1 MKHKTIYILILACSF
16 TFGQKHA
23 WPTSTGKQLT
33 SNFGEFRGDHFH
45 MGIDIRT
52 NQSTG
57 HPLYAVS
64 DGYIYRIAT
73 NFAGYGK
80 ALYLMTT
87 DNKIALY
94 GHLAKY
100 PIALESKLDELQN
113 KDKSYFVNQYFTKDE
128 YPVKR
133 GDIIGYSGNSGG
145 STGPHLHFEFRNAS
159 DQPLNPLVYGF
170 PVADSAPPLFLD
182 LAIIPMNA
190 GARIGSTALPKTFQP
205 KKTSNDGFFISDT
218 ISVQGDI
225 GLAVKIADK
234 IPYVPYSYQPHYI
247 ELSVDSIP
255 LFSVNYDSLDFREDN
270 YVRTVLGQP
279 PVQKN
284 SVDFQKLYLLKNY
297 PKLLVH
303 KGNQSGILNLSP
315 GFHNITIK
323 TVDAAQNESVLSFT
337 VDAIKDTVQF
347 IELHPDALYDL
358 TSIPLNKDNFVPEFL
373 VLENGAIFKV
383 EVDSNQY
390 NNIYAFIERSDSL
403 HILPLDN
410 DQNNYVSDL
419 IGFDKFGN
427 HNRIGLLFA
436 SDSISKYYYT
446 SRPQLL
452 FPDSNQTIFSKD
464 SLITVSLFNS
474 FFDTTLTWITDVSS
488 RFYSARQNRVSRVYD
503 IFPKGIPANEN
514 LQVTFNFDN
523 NLNTDRFAV
532 YRFDEEK
539 RKWKYVKSKIDTTIV
554 SAGLSSP
561 QIIAVFEDTQ
571 LPWVENSF
579 PEANQVYAQD
589 LFNEIKI
596 RVDDNLSGIDYS
608 ENNLQVYLN
617 GERLWVA
624 YQPFEQEI
632 SYELKK
638 PLALGEHKLDI
649 NFQDRSGNSIAKS
662 FKFFIE

>member
-1 MKHKTIYILILACSF
+1 MKHKTLYILILFYSF
-16 TFGQKHA
+16 TSGQKYA

-52 NQSTG
+52 KQSTG

-64 DGYIYRIAT
+64 DGYIFRIAT

-80 ALYLMTT
+80 ALYLKTT

-94 GHLAKY
+94 GHLTKY
-100 PIALESKLDELQN
+100 SADLENKLFELQN
-113 KDKSYFVNQYFTKDE
+113 KNQSYFVNQYFTKDE

-145 STGPHLHFEFRNAS
+145 STGPHLHFEFRNAF

-182 LAIIPMNA
+182 LAIIPMNT
-190 GARIGSTALPKTFQP
+190 GARIGNTALFKTFQP
-205 KKTSNDGFFISDT
+205 KKMSNNRFFISDT
-218 ISVQGDI
+218 ISVQGEI
-225 GLAVKIADK
+225 GLAVKIADN
-234 IPYVPYSYQPHYI
+234 IPYVPYSYQPHCI
-247 ELSVDSIP
+247 ELCVDSLPI
-255 LFSVNYDSLDFREDN
+255 FSINYDSLDFREDN

-279 PVQKN
+279 PAQKN
-284 SVDFQKLYLLKNY
+284 SADFQKLYLLKNY

-315 GFHNITIK
+315 GFHNIRIK
-323 TVDAAQNESVLSFT
+323 TIDAAQNESVLSFT
-337 VDAIKDTVQF
+337 VDAIKDTIQF
-347 IELHPDALYDL
+347 TGVHPDTLHDL
-358 TSIPLNKDNFVPEFL
+358 TSIPLNKDNFVSEFL
-373 VLENGAIFKV
+373 VLEKGAIFKV

-390 NNIYAFIERSDSL
+390 SNIYVFIEKSDSL
-403 HILPLDN
+403 HILRLDN
-410 DQNNYVSDL
+410 DQNHYVSDL

-427 HNRIGLLFA
+427 HNHIGLLFA

-446 SRPQLL
+446 FQPQLIL
-452 FPDSNQTIFSKD
+452 PDSAQTISSND
-464 SLITVSLFNS
+464 SLVTVSLFNS

-488 RFYSARQNRVSRVYD
+488 RFYSTRQNRVSRVYD
-503 IFPKGIPANEN
+503 IFPKGIPANES

-539 RKWKYVKSKIDTTIV
+539 RKWKYVKSEIDTITV
-554 SAGLSSP
+554 KAKLSSP
-561 QIIAVFEDTQ
+561 QIIAVFEDSQ
-571 LPWVENSF
+571 LPWIENSF
-579 PEANQVYAQD
+579 PEANQVHAQA

-617 GERLWVA
+617 GDRLWVA

-662 FKFFIE
+662 FKFFVE

>member
-446 SRPQLL
+446 SQPQLL